1 MNPPRQVAPSPAR
14 YARHLSRFNGRAYS
28 RKGKPAVLP
37 SLSGKQIKNP
47 STRITHKGA
56 KRQKTHSPVKH
67 YLVGF
72 NGYNLSRSD
81 DAQAPQ
87 AIKFG
92 YSIFLFFRFVND
104 FDYNIFRH
112 CPIYY
117 PVIASMPYFIL
128 PSLSG
133 KVATSVAQLT
143 EEVKQRNFYIY
154 AYSIKLSYMTSIGTP
169 CHFPR

>member
-28 RKGKPAVLP
+28 RKGKPTVLP

-81 DAQAPQ
+81 NAQAPQ
-87 AIKFG
+87 AIKFE

-112 CPIYY
+112 CPLYY

-133 KVATSVAQLT
+133 KVATSVT
-143 EEVKQRNFYIY
+143 R
-154 AYSIKLSYMTSIGTP
+154 S
-169 CHFPR
+169 

>member
-1 MNPPRQVAPSPAR
+1 MLVYRQPPFVALRYFPCFIGDVYPAIMGMGGH
-14 YARHLSRFNGRAYS
+14 ALIFGIA
-28 RKGKPAVLP
+28 AVAMLP
-37 SLSGKQIKNP
+37 RNDVLYHASLSGKQIKNP

-81 DAQAPQ
+81 NAQAPQ

-104 FDYNIFRH
+104 FD
-112 CPIYY
+112 
-117 PVIASMPYFIL
+117 
-128 PSLSG
+128 
-133 KVATSVAQLT
+133 
-143 EEVKQRNFYIY
+143 
-154 AYSIKLSYMTSIGTP
+154 
-169 CHFPR
+169 

>member
-1 MNPPRQVAPSPAR
+1 MYRR
-14 YARHLSRFNGRAYS
+14 TYS
-28 RKGKPAVLP
+28 NLRDCFTAFAMTYFTTP

-87 AIKFG
+87 AIKFE

-112 CPIYY
+112 CPLYY
-117 PVIASMPYFIL
+117 PVIAPMPYFIL
-128 PSLSG
+128 PSPLGGRWRRSRRMRG
-133 KVATSVAQLT
+133 TDKGNAYKKPLT
-143 EEVKQRNFYIY
+143 TVFDGASPKGE
-154 AYSIKLSYMTSIGTP
+154 A
-169 CHFPR
+169 